1 MKSKLLGFSMV
12 PYFYRKTIKNTQFH
26 LFLKSSSNLI
36 LQGRPGPQ
44 GSPGL
49 RGPPGPQGLLGRL
62 GLRVFKEKMVSQEI
76 KVSLD
81 HQVNRAT
88 LESEDFLVTL
98 AQLLDLQ
105 EHLVLLDHQD
115 KMLVY
120 FLQLIMLTYCFN
132 T

>member
-1 MKSKLLGFSMV
+1 
-12 PYFYRKTIKNTQFH
+12 
-26 LFLKSSSNLI
+26 
-36 LQGRPGPQ
+36 
-44 GSPGL
+44 
-49 RGPPGPQGLLGRL
+49 LGRL

-115 KMLVY
+115 KMVVY